1 MELEEHSVEELPE
14 NCQNC
19 GTALTA
25 QEKET
30 ALEEG
35 ASMVLCTTCAAEA
48 STLSSDDAEDFEAA
62 E

>member
-1 MELEEHSVEELPE
+1 MELEEHSVEQLPE

-25 QEKET
+25 QEKAT

-48 STLSSDDAEDFEAA
+48 SALPDDEADDFEAGG
-62 E
+62 

>member
-1 MELEEHSVEELPE
+1 VELEERSVEELPE

-19 GTALTA
+19 GTPLTA
-25 QEKET
+25 QEKAT

-48 STLSSDDAEDFEAA
+48 SALPVDDAEDFEAA

>member
-1 MELEEHSVEELPE
+1 MELEERSVEQLPE

-25 QEKET
+25 QEKAT

-35 ASMVLCTTCAAEA
+35 ASVVLCTTCAAEA
-48 STLSSDDAEDFEAA
+48 SAVPDEAEEL
-62 E
+62 EP